1 MIRLQTSDYETKIF
15 ETFNSGWAL
24 LTAGDYNNR
33 NSMTVSW
40 GFMGT
45 LWGKNVICV
54 FVRPTRYTF
63 NLMEKS
69 ERFTLSFMDESYKG
83 AMKIMGTKSG
93 RDTDKYKESGFV
105 PVYDTDS
112 GVSYIKNANVVFK
125 CKKLYADFF
134 KKECLFDE
142 SILKQYKEDLSDM
155 HKFYIAEVTSILV
168 DESYEG

>member
-40 GFMGT
+40 GVMGT
-45 LWGKNVICV
+45 LWGKKVICV

-63 NLMEKS
+63 NLMEES

-93 RDTDKYKESGFV
+93 RDTDK
-105 PVYDTDS
+105 
-112 GVSYIKNANVVFK
+112 
-125 CKKLYADFF
+125 
-134 KKECLFDE
+134 
-142 SILKQYKEDLSDM
+142 
-155 HKFYIAEVTSILV
+155 
-168 DESYEG
+168 

>member
-1 MIRLQTSDYETKIF
+1 MIRLQSTEYETKIF

-24 LTAGDYNNR
+24 LTAGDYENH
-33 NSMTVSW
+33 NSMTISW

-45 LWGKNVICV
+45 LWGKKVICI
-54 FVRPTRYTF
+54 FVRPTRYTYE
-63 NLMEKS
+63 LLEKS

-93 RDTDKYKESGFV
+93 RDEDKYKESGLETI
-105 PVYDTDS
+105 YDTDS

-125 CKKLYADFF
+125 CKKLYTDFF
-134 KKECLFDE
+134 KKDGILDE
-142 SILKQYKEDLSDM
+142 SILKMYKDDLSDL

>member
-1 MIRLQTSDYETKIF
+1 MGVYG
-15 ETFNSGWAL
+15 NSLGEKGYL
-24 LTAGDYNNR
+24 
-33 NSMTVSW
+33 
-40 GFMGT
+40 
-45 LWGKNVICV
+45 C

-63 NLMEKS
+63 NLMEES

-125 CKKLYADFF
+125 CKKLYADFLR
-134 KKECLFDE
+134 KNAYLMNLF
-142 SILKQYKEDLSDM
+142 
-155 HKFYIAEVTSILV
+155 
-168 DESYEG
+168 

>member
-45 LWGKNVICV
+45 LWGKKVICV
-54 FVRPTRYTF
+54 FVRPPRY
-63 NLMEKS
+63 
-69 ERFTLSFMDESYKG
+69 TLSFMDESYKG